1 MRKRKRKL
9 QIRLPLTERKESIR
23 CWHCNKRL
31 SAEGIGC
38 CKEHPTQ
45 ERPGTY
51 VIFDDYG
58 NLDWE
63 VAKTLPKALKKAR
76 RILQKVAEEGNV
88 DAVTIYKEVCTLRLK
103 DPL

>member
-1 MRKRKRKL
+1 MRKRKL
-9 QIRLPLTERKESIR
+9 QIRRTPKLP
-23 CWHCNKRL
+23 
-31 SAEGIGC
+31 
-38 CKEHPTQ
+38 
-45 ERPGTY
+45 Y
-51 VIFDDYG
+51 VVFDEYG
-58 NLDWE
+58 ELDGE